1 MLTGNIRGGPAMS
14 ELRAVLCLVITLAL
28 PVALCGC
35 PVAIVGGLAA
45 AGGAGY
51 AANQERG
58 ATGAF
63 DDMAIKTNIQNA
75 WLQVNPLMQRDFTIT
90 VYEGRTL
97 LTGMTPSAE
106 LKAQAAQVASQI
118 PGVRAIY
125 NEIEVAPGEGAWAS
139 VRDTWISS
147 QIRSNLVFAS
157 QVRSVNYT
165 IDTVNGSVYL
175 IGSARTQAELDRVT
189 EAALALASFERPR
202 VGPAHYREHLQLLA
216 RDVGRHPGAAG
227 DVAERARALNEI
239 VLLKYGY
246 SGDALTYD
254 DLQNANLMR
263 VVDRRKGLPV
273 ALGILYMH
281 AGRAQGWETVG
292 LAFPGHFLVRL
303 SDGPER
309 LIIDPFHGGRICA
322 AAELREL
329 LKATTGIDSELQS
342 EHYTP
347 VSDR

>member
-1 MLTGNIRGGPAMS
+1 MS

-97 LTGMTPSAE
+97 LTGMTPSPE

-125 NEIEVAPGEGAWAS
+125 NEIEVAPRESAWAS
-139 VRDTWISS
+139 VTDT
-147 QIRSNLVFAS
+147 
-157 QVRSVNYT
+157 
-165 IDTVNGSVYL
+165 
-175 IGSARTQAELDRVT
+175 
-189 EAALALASFERPR
+189 
-202 VGPAHYREHLQLLA
+202 
-216 RDVGRHPGAAG
+216 
-227 DVAERARALNEI
+227 
-239 VLLKYGY
+239 
-246 SGDALTYD
+246 
-254 DLQNANLMR
+254 
-263 VVDRRKGLPV
+263 
-273 ALGILYMH
+273 
-281 AGRAQGWETVG
+281 
-292 LAFPGHFLVRL
+292 
-303 SDGPER
+303 
-309 LIIDPFHGGRICA
+309 
-322 AAELREL
+322 
-329 LKATTGIDSELQS
+329 
-342 EHYTP
+342 
-347 VSDR
+347 

>member
-1 MLTGNIRGGPAMS
+1 MS
-14 ELRAVLCLVITLAL
+14 KLRAVLCLVITLAL

-51 AANQERG
+51 TANQERG
-58 ATGAF
+58 VTGTF
-63 DDMAIKTNIQNA
+63 DDVTIKTNIQNA

-97 LTGMTPSAE
+97 LTGTTPSPE

-189 EAALALASFERPR
+189 EEARNVPYVKR
-202 VGPAHYREHLQLLA
+202 VVSYVDIR
-216 RDVGRHPGAAG
+216 PGA
-227 DVAERARALNEI
+227 
-239 VLLKYGY
+239 
-246 SGDALTYD
+246 
-254 DLQNANLMR
+254 
-263 VVDRRKGLPV
+263 PV
-273 ALGILYMH
+273 A
-281 AGRAQGWETVG
+281 AQ
-292 LAFPGHFLVRL
+292 PGAPPAPASAQMPDVPP
-303 SDGPER
+303 G
-309 LIIDPFHGGRICA
+309 
-322 AAELREL
+322 
-329 LKATTGIDSELQS
+329 ATPATAVEVQKL
-342 EHYTP
+342 
-347 VSDR
+347 